1 MSIPTVASG
10 VFRRTDLAA
19 YIQEVNNNLGF
30 TIGRVAPPLTVPTQT
45 GTLMVLKAN
54 GGMESVDTKR
64 ADGAPY
70 KEMALDLTTS
80 TYSTDEYGLTFKVG
94 AAKAKAYRNQIDMD
108 NAGAKFSS
116 ATVIRDIESDGY
128 TAIYAAV
135 SGNAAAAAWTSY
147 STATPAADV
156 AVEADVIF
164 KNHGITKD
172 QLTLEIPAYLAA
184 RLAFIADY
192 RTAMKLLTTPLLGSV
207 SEAQAA
213 QYFGVK
219 EVVFAGAGY
228 NTANEGQTASISYIA
243 PTDKV
248 LLYKRADGDI
258 ATDPGF
264 AKSVIW
270 EEDMQIEGDSGAMT
284 NLGGLPI
291 LIEQWY
297 EHKVREMNYR
307 SRLHYGLFI
316 MNSTMARK
324 VTGC

>member
-1 MSIPTVASG
+1 
-10 VFRRTDLAA
+10 
-19 YIQEVNNNLGF
+19 
-30 TIGRVAPPLTVPTQT
+30 
-45 GTLMVLKAN
+45 
-54 GGMESVDTKR
+54 
-64 ADGAPY
+64 
-70 KEMALDLTTS
+70 MALDLTTP

-94 AAKAKAYRNQIDMD
+94 AAKAKAYKNQIDMD

-135 SGNAAAAAWTSY
+135 SGNAAAASWSTYA
-147 STATPAADV
+147 TATPAADV

-164 KNHGITKD
+164 KAHGITKD

-184 RLAFIADY
+184 RLAFVADF

-219 EVVFAGAGY
+219 ECVFAGAGY

-248 LLYKRADGDI
+248 LLYKRADGDL
-258 ATDPGF
+258 ATDAGF

-270 EEDMQIEGDSGAMT
+270 EEDMQVEGDSGAMT

-291 LIEQWY
+291 LIEQFY

>member
-1 MSIPTVASG
+1 MSIPTVSGG

-19 YIQEVNNNLGF
+19 HISEVNNKLGF
-30 TIGRVAPPLTVPTQT
+30 TIGRIAPARPVDAQT
-45 GTLMVLKAN
+45 GTLMVIKAN

-70 KEMALDLTTS
+70 KKMSLDLTTA
-80 TYSTDEYGLTFKVG
+80 TYETDEYGLEFSVT
-94 AAKAKAYRNQIDMD
+94 AAKAKAYANQIDMD
-108 NAGAKFSS
+108 QAGAQMSS

-135 SGNAAAAAWTSY
+135 SGNGAAAAWTSY
-147 STATPAADV
+147 ATATPAADV
-156 AVEADVIF
+156 AVEADVIY
-164 KNHGITKD
+164 KSHGITKD
-172 QLTLEIPAYLAA
+172 QLTLEIPMYLAQ
-184 RLAFIADY
+184 RLPFIADF

-207 SEAQAA
+207 TEAQAA

-219 EVVFAGAGY
+219 ECVFAGAGY

-248 LLYKRADGDI
+248 LLFKRADGDI
-258 ATDPGF
+258 ANDPGF

-270 EEDMQIEGDSGAMT
+270 FEDMVPEGDEGALSE
-284 NLGGLPI
+284 LGGVPI
-291 LIEQWY
+291 LIEQYW
-297 EHKVREMNYR
+297 EKKVREMNYR
-307 SRLHYGLFI
+307 SRVHYGLFI